1 MQSLTLPALPG
12 LWGIIRAQSGLVERA
27 DTQNP
32 SKTLVKVL
40 FVCVGNCVR
49 SQMAEAIARHCC
61 ADIIDA
67 ESAGVSPLGFID
79 KTAQAVLRER
89 GIPIDGQ
96 FSKGLH
102 SHTLKKPDLVIN
114 MSGIHSKSLFPEHNV
129 EEWAVRDPFGEN
141 VEVHRAICDDIEAR
155 VTLLAARLRTK
166 ADSSD

>member
-1 MQSLTLPALPG
+1 MTVIGQDDAQKHANSLV
-12 LWGIIRAQSGLVERA
+12 Q
-27 DTQNP
+27 
-32 SKTLVKVL
+32 VL

-61 ADIIDA
+61 ADIISA

-89 GIPIDGQ
+89 GISIDGQ

-141 VEVHRAICDDIEAR
+141 MEVHRAICDDIEAR